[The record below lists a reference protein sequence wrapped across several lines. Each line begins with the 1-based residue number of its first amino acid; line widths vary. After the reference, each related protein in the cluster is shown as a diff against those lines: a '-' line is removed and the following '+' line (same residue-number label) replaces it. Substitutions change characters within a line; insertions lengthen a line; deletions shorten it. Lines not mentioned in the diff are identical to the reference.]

1 MQDYFDNEIK
11 HLTRELT
18 ALKTSMVKSSGS
30 ILSVSKSYNFS
41 IPLQSSGFLRPSG
54 LTKFILHTDNNALFH
69 VTLDSYYDDVMK
81 QLDGRYLTRQKY
93 PMVARRFGNIRIDV
107 RGLGTKD
114 DETTIQGGG
123 SVTLT
128 GVMTIQCTNEFTLE
142 AIE

>member
-41 IPLQSSGFLRPSG
+41 IPLQSSGFLYPSG
-54 LTKFILHTDNNALFH
+54 TVKFVLHTDGNALFH

-81 QLDGRYLTRQKY
+81 QLDGSDLTRLKY
-93 PMVARRFGNIRIDV
+93 VVIAQRFGNIRIDV

-114 DETTIQGGG
+114 DEATIRGGG

-128 GVMTIQCTNEFTLE
+128 GAMTIQCTNEFTLE
-142 AIE
+142 AVE